1 MVPTMN
7 HKSGCIEQF
16 KSLSAFISLPQFNTH
31 MEMWLSVHKHEFT
44 KGELVGLKRLVR
56 FAAKIPGVCNAKIG
70 TVLKAIHDEY
80 VGNGISRS
88 TFKRMIQKAIGLGI
102 ITVHET
108 ERKNGSQSSNLY
120 VFKPFPKSEPPEEE
134 KLNHHNKTS
143 NLLETK
149 EKEQKINTRNET
161 GYIDKLSTNT
171 NKEKPLDHTFTS
183 DRVPSAFVQL
193 VKVYFP
199 EAKIIEEYWRMTT
212 IAANQNGQKN
222 EIGQV
227 LQIALQAF
235 KQLIRKWKVGKIM
248 KPIAYYYGIV
258 IKKMKELYFEELW
271 EQGTN
276 FEENLFAD
284 FINPGFFDS

>member
-1 MVPTMN
+1 MN
-7 HKSGCIEQF
+7 LKSGRIEQF
-16 KSLSAFISLPQFNTH
+16 ETLSSFTSLSQFNTH
-31 MEMWLSVHKHEFT
+31 MEMWLAFNKHEFT

-70 TVLKAIHDEY
+70 TVLKAIHVEY
-80 VGNGISRS
+80 EGNGISRS

-102 ITVHET
+102 ITVQET

-120 VFKPFPKSEPPEEE
+120 VFNPFPTCEPPKEE
-134 KLNHHNKTS
+134 KLNHHNETS

-161 GYIDKLSTNT
+161 SHKEKLTADT
-171 NKEKPLDHTFTS
+171 NKENPLDHTFTS
-183 DRVPSAFVQL
+183 DRVPSEFIQL
-193 VKVYFP
+193 VKVFFP
-199 EAKIIEEYWRMTT
+199 EAKIIEEYWRMTM

-222 EIGQV
+222 EFEQV
-227 LQIALQAF
+227 LHIAVQAF
-235 KQLIRKWKVGKIM
+235 KQLIRKWKSGKVM

-258 IKKMKELYFEELW
+258 IKKMNELYFEELL

-284 FINPGFFDS
+284 FIHPGFFDK